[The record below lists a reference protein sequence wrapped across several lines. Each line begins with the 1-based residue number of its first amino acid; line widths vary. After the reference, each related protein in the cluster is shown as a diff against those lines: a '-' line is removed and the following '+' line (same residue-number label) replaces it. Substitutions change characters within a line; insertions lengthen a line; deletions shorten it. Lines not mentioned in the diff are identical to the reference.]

1 MSVAT
6 TTSTQTGNAIVASE
20 AGFFRDIA
28 SIGRRAIT
36 GALRD
41 PEALIPAVIIPA
53 FFYTVNLG
61 ALRDYT
67 EANSPGLDFAA
78 FQLPVAII
86 FAVTGI
92 SRASTLVIDIQSGY
106 LDRLLMTPVRR
117 SALLLGF
124 MVADLLTIAALCVP
138 VLLLGAVFG
147 VKFATGIVGMLL
159 FVFIGAAW
167 GWAFSG
173 IPYAIALKTGSPAA
187 VNSSF
192 ILFFPFAFLTSAFI
206 PAEALTGWLQTVA
219 RYNPT
224 TYVLDGLR
232 SVVLEG
238 WNATAMFQCFLA
250 IAGVAAVSMTMAS
263 LAMRGRLRKS

>member
-1 MSVAT
+1 MMT
-6 TTSTQTGNAIVASE
+6 TLTQNTDNSIVASQ
-20 AGFFRDIA
+20 AGFARDLV
-28 SIGRRAIT
+28 SVGGRAIR

-41 PEALIPAVIIPA
+41 PEALIPAIIIPA
-53 FFYTVNLG
+53 VFFMVNIG

-67 EANSPGLDFAA
+67 ERNTPGLDFAA

-117 SALLLGF
+117 AALLLGF
-124 MVADLLTIAALCVP
+124 MVADLLTISALCVP
-138 VLLLGAVFG
+138 VLILGAVVG
-147 VKFATGIVGMLL
+147 VSFATGVLGMLA
-159 FVFIGAAW
+159 FVTIGAAW

-206 PAEALTGWLQTVA
+206 PEEALSGWLQTVA
-219 RYNPT
+219 KYNPT

-232 SVVLEG
+232 SVVTEG
-238 WNATAMFQCFLA
+238 WDATALWQCFAA
-250 IAGVAAVSMTMAS
+250 IGVVAAFSMTLAS
-263 LAMRGRLRKS
+263 LAMRGRLRRA